1 MRLFFEHRGIFF
13 DPRRDGAFSSYY
25 KDSQFSL
32 ALFFAVFKRQSI
44 LWKTAEF
51 LFAWKYLTFALY
63 LRVGYYSKTNN
74 FKVFTVMKFGHKIV
88 IFIRLNIRFQCV
100 SYRRFP
106 RSMWRKTRKRWF
118 PWIFAQNKIIC
129 FSYRCGQYRGSELW
143 KFGLFTVLFEK
154 KTLNTNQK
162 NQILYK
168 LNRKNKTR
176 QTLFEFSS
184 SGRKPRVR
192 RDGFLV
198 SPRKKR
204 RPKTSSSSTTEIKNT
219 SQNDSPMQWECQ
231 KFIFKG
237 QSR

>member
-1 MRLFFEHRGIFF
+1 MRLFFEHKWIFF
-13 DPRRDGAFSSYY
+13 YPRRDGAFSSYY

-32 ALFFAVFKRQSI
+32 ALFFGVFERQSI

-51 LFAWKYLTFALY
+51 LFTWKYLTFDLY

-74 FKVFTVMKFGHKIV
+74 FKVFTVMKFGHKIA
-88 IFIRLNIRFQCV
+88 IFIRLNIGFQCV

-162 NQILYK
+162 NQIL
-168 LNRKNKTR
+168 
-176 QTLFEFSS
+176 
-184 SGRKPRVR
+184 
-192 RDGFLV
+192 
-198 SPRKKR
+198 
-204 RPKTSSSSTTEIKNT
+204 
-219 SQNDSPMQWECQ
+219 
-231 KFIFKG
+231 
-237 QSR
+237 